1 MILHIKIK
9 HIVNFYMSFT
19 RQNPNRI
26 HRVIVDEHLR
36 VNEISLTKEDLALT
50 LDRVNMWIGNCD
62 QKASFILAIIG
73 VGLTIICSGDSMKYV
88 WINFVEPV
96 KLMFANNIPVRYMTI
111 VMAFLLL
118 LIALSIIL
126 SILQMIY
133 SLRAK
138 TDLVKFSQDRM
149 QTDSMFHYQS
159 IAKRTYKEF
168 CENEVQVLN
177 DLRTQVYV
185 NSVIC
190 TSKFSHYKKGV
201 RFFEISIYLL
211 LIFIVFILITK

>member
-1 MILHIKIK
+1 
-9 HIVNFYMSFT
+9 
-19 RQNPNRI
+19 
-26 HRVIVDEHLR
+26 
-36 VNEISLTKEDLALT
+36 
-50 LDRVNMWIGNCD
+50 
-62 QKASFILAIIG
+62 
-73 VGLTIICSGDSMKYV
+73 
-88 WINFVEPV
+88 
-96 KLMFANNIPVRYMTI
+96 
-111 VMAFLLL
+111 
-118 LIALSIIL
+118 
-126 SILQMIY
+126 MIY

-138 TDLVKFSQDRM
+138 TDLVKFSQDGM

-168 CENEVQVLN
+168 CEKKNQVLN